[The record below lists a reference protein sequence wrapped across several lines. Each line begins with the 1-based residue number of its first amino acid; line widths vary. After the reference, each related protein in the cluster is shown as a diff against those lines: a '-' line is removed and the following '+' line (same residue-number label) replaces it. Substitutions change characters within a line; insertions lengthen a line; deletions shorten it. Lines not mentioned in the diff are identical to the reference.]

1 MTVHGAD
8 GRHPAPPF
16 NDMMRTE
23 GGVLPTQP
31 NRVLRTASGRM
42 SASCTLH
49 LLPGRA
55 PARSGDDSTVP
66 PISIEFQDSLGLA
79 FAIVDE
85 NVEPFSDLDVNPG
98 TRPGLR
104 AAAELNAILPVGIL
118 EITVDAQD
126 RLPGTE
132 WASGRI
138 SGRVPTRARGHTW
151 GTRL

>member
-1 MTVHGAD
+1 VTVHGAD
-8 GRHPAPPF
+8 GRHLAPPF

-42 SASCTLH
+42 SASRALH

-55 PARSGDDSTVP
+55 PARSRDDSTVP
-66 PISIEFQDSLGLA
+66 PIPIEFQDGLA

-104 AAAELNAILPVGIL
+104 AAAELNAILLVGIL

-132 WASGRI
+132 WASGKI
-138 SGRVPTRARGHTW
+138 DGRVPTRAGGHAW